1 MQYTLCSVSRS
12 FSRANGSRG
21 WSRELSQWRCYNTW
35 SSVIAVTFSRWV
47 FIVFFFFPF
56 LQWQLSLFPHSLY
69 FFGTSIEF
77 VQLPG
82 KFEGESAWPYVAEA
96 LEMEGLSLSDTEAP
110 KTSGIAWLDIL
121 HMRDLAQHEFMTEV
135 FRLSWPNVT
144 KFSKIRFSFFI
155 ILTATNR
162 YFTITWNRMST
173 VTWLTHA
180 RNMGEESVRLHS
192 RTIYQQF
199 ICREFSYKF
208 WQSAWPKECLPNLDN
223 TIMYNPGQKS

>member
-1 MQYTLCSVSRS
+1 MKFRHCRDVFTLSVSR
-12 FSRANGSRG
+12 
-21 WSRELSQWRCYNTW
+21 
-35 SSVIAVTFSRWV
+35 I
-47 FIVFFFFPF
+47 FFFRFCNDNCLFSLTHCIF
-56 LQWQLSLFPHSLY
+56 LEPPLNLY
-69 FFGTSIEF
+69 NFQANLK
-77 VQLPG
+77 V
-82 KFEGESAWPYVAEA
+82 KVHDHAYVAEA

-110 KTSGIAWLDIL
+110 KTSSIAWLDIL
-121 HMRDLAQHEFMTEV
+121 YMRDLAQHEFVTEV

-144 KFSKIRFSFFI
+144 KYSKIRFSFFI

-162 YFTITWNRMST
+162 YFTITWNRVST
-173 VTWLTHA
+173 ATWLTHA